1 MEEAGNRGTATSA
14 LLTLPDGTYVIG
26 VQAIDGRWQGSP
38 FTTCQFTMQDGTATA
53 VRSISRQLKVP
64 KMDRQ
69 GAVIYAIITTIF
81 VFQTLL
87 SVFILV
93 LGGSMATAGASW
105 LASGRS
111 SSFPSS

>member
-53 VRSISRQLKVP
+53 VRSISRQEA
-64 KMDRQ
+64 DTHY
-69 GAVIYAIITTIF
+69 IYNIGGQQVAP
-81 VFQTLL
+81 
-87 SVFILV
+87 SVRSGRKQILV
-93 LGGSMATAGASW
+93 RKGNKTMY
-105 LASGRS
+105 
-111 SSFPSS
+111 